1 VGMGIAFIA
10 SQIRPT
16 CHSQMSLREITGRPI
31 LGSIPMIWTSQEKS
45 KRRKRLYAFG
55 LSLLS
60 LLGLY
65 GVLMVR
71 VV

>member
-1 VGMGIAFIA
+1 
-10 SQIRPT
+10 
-16 CHSQMSLREITGRPI
+16 
-31 LGSIPMIWTSQEKS
+31 MIWTSQEKT